1 MPSPT
6 GAASFP
12 VVTLFGS
19 VASVQAAKAKPVFC
33 REGPSFFQRLFQKFW
48 TIAQVMILA
57 AKTAGPP
64 ILNASLGVASFRS
77 LVYACREGTAPGG
90 SFPFAS
96 VILAV

>member
-6 GAASFP
+6 GTTSFP
-12 VVTLFGS
+12 VVTLLRS
-19 VASVQAAKAKPVFC
+19 VASVQAAKAKPVFGC
-33 REGPSFFQRLFQKFW
+33 EGLSLFQWLFQKFW

-57 AKTAGPP
+57 AKTAGLP
-64 ILNASLGVASFRS
+64 ILSASLGVAPFRS
-77 LVYACREGTAPGG
+77 LVHAGREGTAPSG